1 MCLFHFNNKSLWDNT
16 CCWFKDG
23 FGHWIVVIE
32 FIIYPIIF
40 NDIDLSFSAIPEKQ
54 SKQGMA
60 AKELDQ
66 LTTLPSQNLPSEW
79 SKIYNPST
87 SIWTVFLG
95 CYTTK
100 LYCKYFCCLNPS
112 ICSGKYMVEIL
123 SEENQNKITETFC
136 CIVSRRL
143 LWEKQIL
150 ISSFF

>member
-1 MCLFHFNNKSLWDNT
+1 MFLFHFNNMSLWDNT
-16 CCWFKDG
+16 CCWLKDVDG
-23 FGHWIVVIE
+23 LWITLIE
-32 FIIYPIIF
+32 NIIMFYE
-40 NDIDLSFSAIPEKQ
+40 IDLNLSEKQ

-112 ICSGKYMVEIL
+112 ICSVRYMVEFL
-123 SEENQNKITETFC
+123 SEENQNKITETLC
-136 CIVSRRL
+136 CIVRRRL